1 MSSRHRGLSKDLCKN
16 NNLCRLLGMA
26 YVSEAT
32 RFLDDLLDRHP
43 ELKVLRQRN
52 RATWWDHPQ
61 DPEVQ
66 QEREAARVA
75 QGAYVY
81 FPPAQ
86 SATKPD
92 A

>member
-1 MSSRHRGLSKDLCKN
+1 
-16 NNLCRLLGMA
+16 MA

-32 RFLDDLLDRHP
+32 RFLEDLLSKNP
-43 ELKVLRQRN
+43 ELRELRKRN

-61 DPEVQ
+61 DLKEQ
-66 QEREAARVA
+66 AERDAARVE

-86 SATKPD
+86 PPK
-92 A
+92 

>member
-1 MSSRHRGLSKDLCKN
+1 
-16 NNLCRLLGMA
+16 MA

-32 RFLDDLLDRHP
+32 RFLEDLLARHP
-43 ELKVLRQRN
+43 ELRELRKRN

-61 DPEVQ
+61 DLDEQ
-66 QEREAARVA
+66 QERDAAKVP

-81 FPPAQ
+81 FPGAQPAK
-86 SATKPD
+86 KPD

>member
-1 MSSRHRGLSKDLCKN
+1 M
-16 NNLCRLLGMA
+16 LGSGTRSGPFRNAAETDDMA

-32 RFLDDLLDRHP
+32 LFLRELIDKSP
-43 ELKVLRQRN
+43 ELRELRSRN

-61 DPEVQ
+61 EPDVQ

-81 FPPAQ
+81 FPVP
-86 SATKPD
+86 KPPE
-92 A
+92 APEP

>member
-1 MSSRHRGLSKDLCKN
+1 
-16 NNLCRLLGMA
+16 MA

-32 RFLDDLLDRHP
+32 KFLSELLEKQP
-43 ELKVLRQRN
+43 ELRELRARN

-61 DPEVQ
+61 DLET
-66 QEREAARVA
+66 ERERGESHVA

-81 FPPAQ
+81 FPLPQPPKA
-86 SATKPD
+86 PD

>member
-1 MSSRHRGLSKDLCKN
+1 
-16 NNLCRLLGMA
+16 MA
-26 YVSEAT
+26 YISEAT

-43 ELKVLRQRN
+43 ELKELRRRN

-61 DPEVQ
+61 DPEVR

-81 FPPAQ
+81 FPPARP
-86 SATKPD
+86 ATKPD